1 MTELPFRTL
10 PFRYRFLR
18 SLFYLGFRLFTRLEV
33 RGLERLP
40 VSGPYIFVT
49 NHLHLLD
56 APLMFALLGQRDA
69 TGFVGSTHR
78 TNLFYRLAADWV
90 GGIWLHRGE
99 PDREALSA
107 ALDALKQGR
116 ILGIAPEG
124 TRSQTRALGPGKE
137 GVAFLVARSRAPL
150 YPVALTHT
158 DRVFSAWKRLRR
170 PLVRVVVGERF
181 DLTAVEVPDR
191 SQRLVVWT
199 DEIMCRIAALLPA
212 EYRGVYADHPRL
224 KDLTAV
230 SSQGRNSRSSAQV

>member
-1 MTELPFRTL
+1 MAELPSQTL

-18 SLFYLGFRLFTRLEV
+18 SLFYLGFRLLTRVEV

-40 VSGPYIFVT
+40 LNGPYIFVT

-69 TGFVGSTHR
+69 TGFIGSTHR
-78 TNLFYRLAADWV
+78 TKLFYRLMADWV

-107 ALDALKQGR
+107 ALEALKQRR

-124 TRSQTRALGPGKE
+124 TRSKTGALGPGKE
-137 GVAFLVARSRAPL
+137 GVAFLVARSRVPL

-158 DRVFSAWKRLRR
+158 DKISSAWKRLRR
-170 PLVRVVVGERF
+170 PPIRVVVGERF
-181 DLTAVEVPDR
+181 DLTAVEVSER

-199 DEIMCRIAALLPA
+199 DEIMCRIAALLPP

-230 SSQGRNSRSSAQV
+230 SSQGRSSYSSTRV